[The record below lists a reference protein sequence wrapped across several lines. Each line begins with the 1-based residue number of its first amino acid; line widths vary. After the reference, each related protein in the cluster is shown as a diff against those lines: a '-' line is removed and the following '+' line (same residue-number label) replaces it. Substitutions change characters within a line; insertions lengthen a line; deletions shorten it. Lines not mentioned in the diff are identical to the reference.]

1 MAMKLVAEYRKLA
14 EEYRRLSD
22 KLTRPKDKEAL
33 ELMARA
39 WDNIASEREDRLRSL
54 AVRELLG
61 HVRQEI
67 VREPR
72 FTLPTPAGAVLPCL
86 IGDARPRL
94 VEPTRQRAPF
104 AGTGGTI
111 TPR

>member
-1 MAMKLVAEYRKLA
+1 MKLVAEYRKLA
-14 EEYRRLSD
+14 GEYRRLSD

-67 VREPR
+67 VRGPW
-72 FTLPTPAGAVLPCL
+72 FALPTLASAVLPISHRRCSS
-86 IGDARPRL
+86 AT
-94 VEPTRQRAPF
+94 VEPTRQRVPF
-104 AGTGGTI
+104 GGTGGTI